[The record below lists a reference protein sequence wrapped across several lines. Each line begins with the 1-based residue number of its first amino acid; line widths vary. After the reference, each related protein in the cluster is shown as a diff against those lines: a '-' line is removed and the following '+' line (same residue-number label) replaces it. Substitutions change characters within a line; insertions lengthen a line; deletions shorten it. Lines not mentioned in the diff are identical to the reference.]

1 MTPLVDVIIAAR
13 NESTFLARALD
24 ALRQQTYDPNRLAIT
39 VVDSNSTDAT
49 AEIALGA
56 GVTVLRESK
65 PGAAA
70 ARNRGIRHG
79 RGELIAF
86 LDAHCLPNRE
96 WVATMVRR
104 FSDSRLG
111 GCQGRI
117 DNRSTDA
124 RVQNYLESS
133 GAFANERVVEDTVSG
148 KRNLYPWI
156 LSGNSMFRRSAVEAA
171 GLFEEALQACED
183 VDLAWRIF
191 LLGYQLGYE
200 PQAEV
205 VHYDLNA
212 WSRFVR
218 KGAVYGAGAASLALA
233 YGAHG
238 ASNKFAPP
246 PLRSRSV
253 ERTLA
258 IGYYW
263 SGYYRQ
269 RMRLRLG
276 LARPLAARPLR
287 DVHDEFRPTF
297 SWTDDRTMRVS
308 PSVLFW
314 FRDEDQA
321 SVIVNP
327 ATRVRWVLESVAD
340 FIWRGIVDATSRTD
354 LAHRM
359 STFYNVSAAT
369 AEADLDEFIEELQA
383 SGVIVI
389 A

>member
-1 MTPLVDVIIAAR
+1 MTPLVDVVIAAR

-24 ALRQQTYDPNRLAIT
+24 ALRRQTYDPNRLAIY

-70 ARNRGIRHG
+70 ARNRGIRQG
-79 RGELIAF
+79 QGELIAF
-86 LDAHCLPNRE
+86 LDAHCLPNPE
-96 WVATMVRR
+96 WVATMVYR
-104 FSDSRLG
+104 FSDWRLG

-124 RVQNYLESS
+124 RVQAYLASS
-133 GAFANERVVEDTVSG
+133 GAFANERVIEDTVSG

-156 LSGNSMFRRSAVEAA
+156 LSGNSMFRRSAVEGA

-205 VHYDLNA
+205 VHYDLNT
-212 WSRFVR
+212 WHRFVR
-218 KGAVYGAGAASLALA
+218 KGAVYGAGAASLAQA

-246 PLRSRSV
+246 PLWSRSA

-258 IGYYW
+258 IAYSLVW
-263 SGYYRQ
+263 VTTVSGRDYDSALPGHSLPDRSVRFVTSSGQ
-269 RMRLRLG
+269 RLRG
-276 LARPLAARPLR
+276 RMTARC
-287 DVHDEFRPTF
+287 
-297 SWTDDRTMRVS
+297 
-308 PSVLFW
+308 
-314 FRDEDQA
+314 
-321 SVIVNP
+321 
-327 ATRVRWVLESVAD
+327 ESVRAS
-340 FIWRGIVDATSRTD
+340 FSGFETRSTRRLSSIQRLGFGGCWNLSRTSSGEGSPM
-354 LAHRM
+354 AHPGRIW
-359 STFYNVSAAT
+359 ST
-369 AEADLDEFIEELQA
+369 
-383 SGVIVI
+383 G
-389 A
+389 